1 MSRITELHPVALL
14 AMSVGLGVGSLAP
27 APTAF
32 AQVTVPVVGE
42 GGTGAG
48 KGDTGV
54 GKGDTGVVQA
64 SGFLTPPDLGLY
76 WLSATGDIRQ
86 VAADGAEV
94 IESTRAAR
102 KDAIDAIPMSRLNDS
117 ARERIEAIGKRPT
130 LFRHLAKQ
138 TIRCDQELFV
148 CLVRKPE
155 VLVGIWELMGITQVQ
170 TKRIDTYRLQAV
182 DGAGTECTVDLVYGD
197 PSVHVYLAEGF
208 YEGKLTPQKISG
220 KGLFILRTKQKVDGD
235 GHSLVEGSLDCFLQ
249 IEQVAADL
257 ILRTF
262 GPLIGRAA
270 DHNYSETARFIDQI
284 GINSRRNPQGVE
296 SLALKLPQVSEP
308 VRSEFISSVR
318 TAGRRYEAKLDE
330 EYATPVKFKR

>member
-1 MSRITELHPVALL
+1 MSRITELYPIALL
-14 AMSVGLGVGSLAP
+14 ALSVGLGVGSP
-27 APTAF
+27 SSAPTAL
-32 AQVTVPVVGE
+32 AQVTAPAAGE
-42 GGTGAG
+42 GDA
-48 KGDTGV
+48 
-54 GKGDTGVVQA
+54 GVVQA

-138 TIRCDQELFV
+138 TIRCDQELFA

-262 GPLIGRAA
+262 GPLI
-270 DHNYSETARFIDQI
+270 ARFIDQI

-296 SLALKLPQVSEP
+296 NLALKLPQVSEP